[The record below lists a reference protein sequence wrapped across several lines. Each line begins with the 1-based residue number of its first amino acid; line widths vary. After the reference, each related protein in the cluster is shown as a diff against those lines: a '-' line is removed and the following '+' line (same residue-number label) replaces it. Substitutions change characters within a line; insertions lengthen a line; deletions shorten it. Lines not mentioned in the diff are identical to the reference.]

1 MSQNS
6 SILSVRDYN
15 AQFKTFILN
24 NNVIGTTAG
33 IIAGICI
40 KDVIL
45 SFISDIFVPLLTL
58 LLLRLNIDWI
68 TKYLPDGNQFD
79 ITNFIK
85 QLITFVICLYI
96 GFLIIK
102 ITFENL
108 LGIKKADNKIIQQNQ
123 QLQQPQLQQPQ
134 LQQPK
139 MHQPQLQQTQ
149 LQQPQLQQ
157 TQMQQP
163 QLQQTQM
170 HQPQDS
176 PFSSTYSYF

>member
-6 SILSVRDYN
+6 SILSVKDYN

-58 LLLRLNIDWI
+58 LLLRLNVDWI

-85 QLITFVICLYI
+85 QLITFIICLYI

-123 QLQQPQLQQPQ
+123 QLQQPQ
-134 LQQPK
+134 
-139 MHQPQLQQTQ
+139 MHQPQLQQ
-149 LQQPQLQQ
+149 P
-157 TQMQQP
+157 
-163 QLQQTQM
+163 QM

>member
-1 MSQNS
+1 MSQIT

-33 IIAGICI
+33 IIAGMCI

-58 LLLRLNIDWI
+58 LLLRLNVDWI
-68 TKYLPDGNQFD
+68 TKYLPNGNQFD

-85 QLITFVICLYI
+85 QLITFIICLYI

-108 LGIKKADNKIIQQNQ
+108 LGIKRVDNKTIQQNQ
-123 QLQQPQLQQPQ
+123 QLQMNQSQLQQPQLQQ
-134 LQQPK
+134 
-139 MHQPQLQQTQ
+139 H
-149 LQQPQLQQ
+149 
-157 TQMQQP
+157 QMQQP
-163 QLQQTQM
+163 QMQ
-170 HQPQDS
+170 QPQMQQPQNS